1 MPCFFTAV
9 QNKRISLTGF
19 QLQIYEVLGMIH
31 DIDVSWITK
40 NLCLADSLHLRAASR
55 TCCFS
60 MLCATAH
67 TVVIYRVTRKRR
79 WQRAKH
85 SHSWAHFVHLSK
97 SPVIPRKKYSY
108 NNNPRI
114 WKWNKHC
121 YCYAYTYRNDNP
133 HYALGKKISIFHSLI
148 W

>member
-1 MPCFFTAV
+1 MPRFFTAV
-9 QNKRISLTGF
+9 QNKRISLTSF
-19 QLQIYEVLGMIH
+19 QLQNLSTRYLIH
-31 DIDVSWITK
+31 DMDIIWITE
-40 NLCLADSLHLRAASR
+40 NLYLADSLHLRAATR

-85 SHSWAHFVHLSK
+85 SHSWAHFIHLSK

-121 YCYAYTYRNDNP
+121 YCYAYAYRNDNP
-133 HYALGKKISIFHSLI
+133 HYTLGKKISIFHASI
-148 W
+148 